1 MIAISIVPS
10 EKASTAEALATE
22 LEKAVSDGAMTKVDE
37 LSQALLAVSAS
48 DRSVRIRD
56 ESWMELNRKIRL
68 SIPQYAA
75 AYLVDA
81 ETCSKLLRLIG
92 DDEPNELRDLLE
104 AVVASGSHLLQLPLD
119 SE

>member
-1 MIAISIVPS
+1 MITLSIVPVD
-10 EKASTAEALATE
+10 KARDAEALAAE

-37 LSQALLAVSAS
+37 LSQALLAVTPS
-48 DRSVRIRD
+48 DRGIRIKD
-56 ESWMELNRKIRL
+56 ESWMELNRKVRL
-68 SIPQYAA
+68 SMPQYTA

-92 DDEPNELRDLLE
+92 DQEPNELRDLLE